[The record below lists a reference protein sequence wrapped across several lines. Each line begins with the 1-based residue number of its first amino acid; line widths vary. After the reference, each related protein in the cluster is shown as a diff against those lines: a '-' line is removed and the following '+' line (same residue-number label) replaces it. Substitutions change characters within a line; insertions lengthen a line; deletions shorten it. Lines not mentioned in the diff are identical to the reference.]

1 VFVQC
6 PVVILVDRQVL
17 EAVLANLLQ
26 NAFKFT
32 APKYDGDPSWPYARI
47 DEPR

>member
-1 VFVQC
+1 
-6 PVVILVDRQVL
+6 VILADRQVL

-26 NAFKFT
+26 NAFKVT
-32 APKYDGDPSWPYARI
+32 APKYGGDPSWPCARI